1 MNFINAY
8 RNTDG
13 SVTVHHVDMTK
24 AAYQHLYDSV
34 MSEYDFT
41 EFIDMTMEE
50 KDPEQRE
57 KLYRKLILET
67 YLEEVIP
74 LSRWCYRG
82 SEKEANNCICI
93 EDCTISKETFENMED
108 FVTSYADDS
117 VLYDESEDEKARESS
132 YITNIVED
140 YVREQAMSA
149 DLASIRGDDDLFET
163 VFERYFY

>member
-41 EFIDMTMEE
+41 EFIDMTMKE
-50 KDPEQRE
+50 KDPEKRE
-57 KLYRKLILET
+57 KLYQKLILET
-67 YLEEVIP
+67 YLEKVEP

-93 EDCTISKETFENMED
+93 EGPGGKFC
-108 FVTSYADDS
+108 VS
-117 VLYDESEDEKARESS
+117 VFRQNQEYH
-132 YITNIVED
+132 
-140 YVREQAMSA
+140 
-149 DLASIRGDDDLFET
+149 
-163 VFERYFY
+163 VFNGKRTTMRTLTK

>member
-24 AAYQHLYDSV
+24 AAYQHLYESV
-34 MSEYDFT
+34 ISEYDFT

-82 SEKEANNCICI
+82 SEKEANDFICI
-93 EDCTISKETFENMED
+93 EDCNITKEIFEDMEG

-117 VLYDESEDEKARESS
+117 VLYGESEDELERESA

-140 YVREQAMSA
+140 YVRERAMSA